1 MNRWPADYESAALPT
16 ELRRQKNAHPDGVS
30 SSRKE
35 KRIVE
40 SKKKDSSSSGPNL
53 NMGLGEVNELIS
65 MLFKAFSSLR
75 LSLLLQNTA
84 VGVSDLALVSY

>member
-1 MNRWPADYESAALPT
+1 
-16 ELRRQKNAHPDGVS
+16 VS

-65 MLFKAFSSLR
+65 MLFKAFRSLR
-75 LSLLLQNTA
+75 LTPSIENGLLSTLN
-84 VGVSDLALVSY
+84 LVLVTY